1 MPARPDRQA
10 LGAAAEAAA
19 LQHLEAS
26 GLRLLA
32 RNARFKVGELDL
44 VMRDG
49 ETVVFVEVRLRNAS
63 GFGDGFDSVD
73 RRKRQRMV
81 RAAQAWLL
89 GRPALSNLPCRLDVV
104 AAQARPGGFGLDW
117 QRDAFTL
124 ADV

>member
-1 MPARPDRQA
+1 MPARPDRQV

-19 LQHLEAS
+19 LQHLEAA

-49 ETVVFVEVRLRNAS
+49 DTVVFVEVRLRNAS
-63 GFGDGFDSVD
+63 RFGDGFDSVD

-81 RAAQAWLL
+81 RAAQAWLA
-89 GRPALSNLPCRLDVV
+89 GRPALANQPCRLDVV
-104 AAQARPGGFGLDW
+104 SVRSAGLRLSLDW
-117 QRDAFTL
+117 CQAAFSSG
-124 ADV
+124 D